1 MLTLPSYSGFLRC
14 CACWVA
20 TLPWP
25 RHRVGTRAWTAERIC
40 DPKSVRLNL
49 FCHTGLAGFLQP
61 QLLFSLTGNCASM
74 EPALPCLSLGPRAT
88 CQSPKGSRKPPCRTG
103 TALASSSP
111 VALGKLLSSALPV
124 SWPVGGKEKNSKYH
138 LPCSASPVSS
148 PPLITAPRS
157 HVNTKVIDIVLEW
170 PAVHSLPTDTEA
182 RDYKLFCFLRCLL
195 PSLNLLQEAKASPVT
210 LSST

>member
-124 SWPVGGKEKNSKYH
+124 SWPVGGKEKKAWEMEEVWGGDYNGGN
-138 LPCSASPVSS
+138 PAAWRGGEAE
-148 PPLITAPRS
+148 TACRHIGP
-157 HVNTKVIDIVLEW
+157 
-170 PAVHSLPTDTEA
+170 
-182 RDYKLFCFLRCLL
+182 
-195 PSLNLLQEAKASPVT
+195 
-210 LSST
+210 